1 MDHREAAWR
10 GLTVL
15 LLAAKQSGV
24 KSLTGGSALEL
35 EGKTAEKEVLD
46 GVWQLGGDPGTG
58 PSLGLLK

>member
-1 MDHREAAWR
+1 M
-10 GLTVL
+10 L